1 MLHEL
6 IFSDELKHQA
16 GLLLLMYS
24 GILLVML
31 IDLITGIRKARI
43 AGKATTSKGLRKTA
57 QKAMQYFLPMLV
69 LTAIDLVTATI
80 TSYPY
85 LSGIFFVFICVIE
98 FISVYENTHGEGS
111 IKNVAKGLK
120 IVVKDKADIPQLV
133 SDIMEYVEAQK
144 DITCED
150 AGADKITER

>member
-1 MLHEL
+1 
-6 IFSDELKHQA
+6 
-16 GLLLLMYS
+16 MYS

-31 IDLITGIRKARI
+31 VDLITGIRKARI
-43 AGKATTSKGLRKTA
+43 AGKATTSKGLRRTA

-111 IKNVAKGLK
+111 IKNVTKGLK
-120 IVVKDKADIPQLV
+120 IVVKDKNDIPQLV
-133 SDIMEYVEAQK
+133 SDIMEYIEAQK
-144 DITCED
+144 NVTCED
-150 AGADKITER
+150 AKSNELKE